1 MEPIKNAEN
10 LHLNT
15 MEPIKQHDK
24 RHLDSIPAGS
34 LGIIPVQ
41 GCEQMA
47 SEIDYYLTRWRAE
60 RESEHKGSVAYIGY
74 KSPSYIINCD
84 LPRFGT
90 GEGKGVLSKSV
101 RGMDLYLLADV
112 VNYSETYKMFGITN
126 HMSPDDH
133 YQNLKRVIA
142 SIGGKARRITV
153 IMPYLYESRQH
164 KRTSRESLDCAIALQ
179 ELVRMGVDN
188 IITFDAND
196 PRVMNAIPLN
206 GFDTVQPAYQFIK
219 GLLRSVDDLKVDK
232 DHMLIISPDEG
243 GMKRAV
249 YYANVLGLDMGMF
262 YKRRDYTTFVN
273 GVNPVLDHVFL
284 GSSVEGKDMI
294 VIDDMLSSGDSIL
307 EVAGALKK
315 RKARRV
321 FICET
326 FGLFTDG
333 IEKFDKAYAEGKFD
347 KIITTNLIYQKP
359 ELKDRPWYV
368 CCGMS
373 KYLAY
378 LIDTLNH
385 DSSISD
391 LLDPREKILKIIER
405 YNKAQAEGKKF
416 Q

>member
-1 MEPIKNAEN
+1 MEPIK
-10 LHLNT
+10 
-15 MEPIKQHDK
+15 KHDK
-24 RHLDSIPAGS
+24 RHLDTMPTGS
-34 LGIIPVQ
+34 LGIIPIT
-41 GCEQMA
+41 GCEEMA
-47 SEIDYYLTRWRAE
+47 SEIDFYLTRWRAE
-60 RESEHKGSVAYIGY
+60 RESEHKDSLAYVGY
-74 KSPSYIINCD
+74 NRPSYIIECN

-90 GEGKGVLSKSV
+90 GEGKGVLSQSV

-112 VNYSETYKMFGITN
+112 VNYSKTYKMFNITN

-188 IITFDAND
+188 ILTFDAHD

-219 GLLRSVDDLKVDK
+219 GLMRSVNDLQFDT

-262 YKRRDYTTFVN
+262 YKRRDYTRLED
-273 GVNPVLDHVFL
+273 GVNPVLAHEFL

-294 VIDDMLSSGDSIL
+294 VIDDMLSSGDSII
-307 EVAGALKK
+307 EVASALKK

-321 FICET
+321 FICVT

-333 IEKFDKAYAEGKFD
+333 IEKFDKAYEEGKFD
-347 KIITTNLIYQKP
+347 KIITTNLIYQRP
-359 ELKDRPWYV
+359 ELQSRPWYV

-391 LLDPREKILKIIER
+391 LLDPREKILAIIER
-405 YNKAQAEGKKF
+405 YNKARAEGKKF

>member
-15 MEPIKQHDK
+15 MEPIKKHDK
-24 RHLDSIPAGS
+24 RHLDSMPAGS

-219 GLLRSVDDLKVDK
+219 GLLRSVPDLKVDK

-262 YKRRDYTTFVN
+262 YKRRDYSTFVD

-284 GSSVEGKDMI
+284 GSSVEGKDMV

-315 RKARRV
+315 RNARRV

-391 LLDPREKILKIIER
+391 LLDPREKILNIVAR
-405 YNKAQAEGKKF
+405 YNKAQAAGKKF
-416 Q
+416 K